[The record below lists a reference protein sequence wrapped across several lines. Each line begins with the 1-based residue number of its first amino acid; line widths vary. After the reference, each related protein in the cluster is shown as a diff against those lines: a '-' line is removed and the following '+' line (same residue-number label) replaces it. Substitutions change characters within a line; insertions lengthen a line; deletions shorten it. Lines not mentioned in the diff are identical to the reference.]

1 MKVPYTFTILRYVHD
16 TASGEFVN
24 VGVALY
30 APGAKFAGARCRTT
44 YGRLTKTFPGLD
56 GEAFKSLMRRINHRF
71 EEIAAEVANELP
83 LKGSPTAIM
92 ELAWSVLP
100 ADDSSL
106 QWSPPG
112 GGVTE
117 DLSTTLTQIYNRM
130 VERYEDSALRPRR
143 SDEEVWTRFKRDLEI
158 RNIAV
163 HLQSKKI
170 TVPDDEVEF
179 EHAYKNGVWH
189 CLKPISFDLSADG
202 ITEKAHRWLGQLTSV
217 QSATDRFKVYFLV
230 GEPQQSDLKS
240 TMAKALSILQ
250 KIPGD
255 KEIVLEKDATAFS
268 ERFARSV
275 ASQSAKTD

>member
-1 MKVPYTFTILRYVHD
+1 MKVPYTFTVLRYVHD
-16 TASGEFVN
+16 IATGEFVN

-30 APGAKFAGARCRTT
+30 APGVKFIEARCRTT
-44 YGRLTKTFPGLD
+44 YGRLTKAFPGLD

-100 ADDSSL
+100 PDDSSL

-112 GGVTE
+112 GGVAE
-117 DLSTTLTQIYNRM
+117 DLSATLTQLYDRM
-130 VERYEDSALRPRR
+130 VHRYEDGLIRARR
-143 SDEEVWTRFKRDLEI
+143 SDEEVWTRFRRDLET

-179 EHAYKNGVWH
+179 EYACKNGVWH

-217 QSATDRFKVYFLV
+217 KSSSDQFKVYLLI
-230 GEPQQSDLKS
+230 GEPQQPDLK
-240 TMAKALSILQ
+240 TTLKKALSILQ
-250 KIPGD
+250 KIPVE
-255 KEIVLEKDATAFS
+255 KEIVMERDATVFS

-275 ASQSAKTD
+275 AAR